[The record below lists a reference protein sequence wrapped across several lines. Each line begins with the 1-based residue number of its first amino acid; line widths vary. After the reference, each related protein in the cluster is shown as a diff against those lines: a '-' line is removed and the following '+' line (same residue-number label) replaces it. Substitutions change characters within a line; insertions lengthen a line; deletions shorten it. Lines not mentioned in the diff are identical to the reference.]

1 MPFLMLWWK
10 QIAISFAIIA
20 LVGYIG
26 VLKHQRDSA
35 RLELNEY
42 IVAVEKK
49 LVEQQLKN
57 AAIER
62 ESIAIQNVLVQQ
74 HADNIG
80 KVRDYYENR
89 LTTYRAANNALDN
102 RLRVEANNYR
112 TRLSS
117 AVKAAS
123 ESAQSRGN
131 SNPATVG
138 RDYEILRE
146 ACAITTVDYNAL
158 YQAWETE
165 CRIKGCQ

>member
-1 MPFLMLWWK
+1 MSFLILWWK

-35 RLELNEY
+35 RLKLNEY
-42 IVAVEKK
+42 IVEVEKAV
-49 LVEQQLKN
+49 VEAKLKN
-57 AAIER
+57 AAMER
-62 ESIAIQNVLVQQ
+62 ESARKQSELVITHSVKLNQ
-74 HADNIG
+74 I
-80 KVRDYYENR
+80 RDYYENR
-89 LTTYRAANNALDN
+89 IKTFSNANAALDN

-112 TRLSS
+112 ARLSE

-123 ESAQSRGN
+123 ESAKGGRN
-131 SNPATVG
+131 SDPAIVG
-138 RDYEILRE
+138 RDYEVLRE

-165 CRIKGCQ
+165 CQIKGCQ